1 MIAPNTLSEN
11 DAMMVIKS
19 ISKTYGIMD
28 KTKSLYNL
36 TITLKKGKCICL
48 VGRNGAGKS
57 TALKIIAGLISQ
69 SSGNVTTGNRIGYL
83 PETLGIYPN
92 LKLRD
97 NLKFFA
103 RLTRNMTP
111 MDRLL
116 TKLGLP
122 VSSNPLASK
131 LSKGMKRKLAF
142 AMIMV
147 QNPDIYLLDEP
158 FEGVD
163 YISARCM
170 ITIINELKHNN
181 KGFIISSHSFSYLDE
196 IADEVMLLDNGIT
209 KKTFNLPYSGLI
221 IRFSSDRKNVDK
233 IITKLG
239 LRANFS
245 KFPDVLIENTENPE
259 TVIRNLMD
267 NGLFPAEYRNVSL
280 SDIIRGNDIE

>member
-1 MIAPNTLSEN
+1 MITPNTLSEN

-92 LKLRD
+92 LTLRD

>member
-92 LKLRD
+92 LTLRD

>member
-1 MIAPNTLSEN
+1 MAPNTLSEN

-92 LKLRD
+92 LTLRD